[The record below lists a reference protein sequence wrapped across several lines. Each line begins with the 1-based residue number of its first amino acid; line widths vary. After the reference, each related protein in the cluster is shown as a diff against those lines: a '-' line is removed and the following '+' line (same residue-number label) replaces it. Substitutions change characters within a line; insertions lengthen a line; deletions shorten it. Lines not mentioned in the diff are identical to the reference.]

1 MDKEMRATIKWLE
14 SLAGRQW
21 SMEHNRQSIYAT
33 RLFML
38 KNDAGLNDNVYESW
52 GKVDKIGRYRKPR
65 VRK

>member
-21 SMEHNRQSIYAT
+21 SMEHNRQSIYAHAM
-33 RLFML
+33 FCL
-38 KNDAGLNDNVYESW
+38 KNDGGAETNVFTSW
-52 GKVDKIGRYRKPR
+52 GKVDKTGRYRKPR